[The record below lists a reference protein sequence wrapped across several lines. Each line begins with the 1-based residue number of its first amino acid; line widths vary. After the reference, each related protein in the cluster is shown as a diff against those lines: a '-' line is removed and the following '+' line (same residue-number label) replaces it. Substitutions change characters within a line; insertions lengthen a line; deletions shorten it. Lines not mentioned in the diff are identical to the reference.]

1 MVKNK
6 VGIARAL
13 YFNPKILILDESF
26 NAIDVKTAKKI
37 FENILKNYPKL
48 TIILITH
55 SKILAN
61 LSQKIY
67 TLSNKKLKLSSVL
80 S

>member
-1 MVKNK
+1 M
-6 VGIARAL
+6 
-13 YFNPKILILDESF
+13 ILDESF

-80 S
+80 SWYWNKGYELKF

>member
-1 MVKNK
+1 M
-6 VGIARAL
+6 I
-13 YFNPKILILDESF
+13 
-26 NAIDVKTAKKI
+26 KTAKKI

-55 SKILAN
+55 SKILAS

-67 TLSNKKLKLSSVL
+67 TLSNKKLKLSVL

>member
-1 MVKNK
+1 
-6 VGIARAL
+6 L